1 MRTWKITKSLL
12 YTILL
17 LSIGFFIQFKVDQFM
32 STVVVSESAGHC
44 EALREVHNSTDE
56 FRKMAYNG
64 YLEYEALT
72 HISLQDEE
80 CSYLVDTSDWSD

>member
-44 EALREVHNSTDE
+44 EALREVHNST
-56 FRKMAYNG
+56 
-64 YLEYEALT
+64 
-72 HISLQDEE
+72 
-80 CSYLVDTSDWSD
+80 